1 MRTKPGSS
9 VPLSLSRPV
18 LCPRGAR
25 PLPTTRPQL
34 SSATG
39 GLPTASTPG
48 PEAAGP
54 WRPGCRG
61 APRGQSK
68 AMASAHCKGHLHPV
82 LPWVLRTG
90 QPGEPASASWEK
102 DKGWPGRGQQV
113 RGALWSGCPGKASP
127 ARRGGAKM
135 CPMQGSAMPTALQV
149 APIDQ
154 GGGGGLDREAGPLEP
169 RAGLRC
175 AHPALHAGEPGAS
188 CLRVPRTLP
197 PAHRKGWR
205 QRRFPPRGN
214 LITGA

>member
-25 PLPTTRPQL
+25 PLPTARPQL

-68 AMASAHCKGHLHPV
+68 AMASAHCKGRLHPV

-127 ARRGGAKM
+127 ARQGGAEM

-154 GGGGGLDREAGPLEP
+154 GGGGSGWTGRLGLWNPGLGSGVPTPHSTPGNQGPPASVCHVPCPLP
-169 RAGLRC
+169 TGRAG
-175 AHPALHAGEPGAS
+175 GSGAS
-188 CLRVPRTLP
+188 HQGGT
-197 PAHRKGWR
+197 
-205 QRRFPPRGN
+205 
-214 LITGA
+214 